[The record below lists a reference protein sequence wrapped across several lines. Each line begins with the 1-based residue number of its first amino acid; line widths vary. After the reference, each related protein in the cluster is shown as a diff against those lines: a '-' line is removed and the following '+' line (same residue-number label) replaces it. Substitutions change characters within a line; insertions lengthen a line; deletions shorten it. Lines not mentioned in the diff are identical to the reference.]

1 MVQGAVEEGAVVDV
15 GIETVELVLQ
25 AARDLDA
32 AEAVAVVATVLLR
45 H

>member
-1 MVQGAVEEGAVVDV
+1 MVLVAVREGAVVDV
-15 GIETVELVLQ
+15 GIETAELALQ
-25 AARDLDA
+25 VARDLDA